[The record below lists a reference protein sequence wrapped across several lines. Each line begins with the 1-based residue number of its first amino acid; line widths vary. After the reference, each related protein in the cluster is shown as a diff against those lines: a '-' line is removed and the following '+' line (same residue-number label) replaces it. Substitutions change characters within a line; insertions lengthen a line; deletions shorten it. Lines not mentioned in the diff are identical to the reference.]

1 MRIER
6 FWVEVNARVNYPIKN
21 ALRNMEEADEIDM
34 DLEETKFCVSAVA
47 KKFAKLGLEQ
57 VVHSW
62 NNHPITGEWF
72 ASTEFSLSKFKVNVK
87 SKNIE

>member
-1 MRIER
+1 
-6 FWVEVNARVNYPIKN
+6 
-21 ALRNMEEADEIDM
+21 MEEADEIDM